1 MNKSK
6 NRYKIKNFSSK
17 CFSCHLKLDSDISS
31 QKTENLNIYKSSF
44 QSLLF
49 KIKNSL
55 IEILSNK
62 EKSNINL
69 KNILL
74 ELRDN
79 LKNQLKDKN
88 IEKQNLENEIY
99 EKKTNLQNQL
109 FNGTELV
116 NNNNIDNNNL
126 LSNNL
131 DSEISSLK
139 LLNFMAEN
147 LLNKIDILTLKKF
160 NEYNYMKLCIQF
172 KVMGDNEFILNK
184 QNYCYHFVDK
194 ILHNQKNDIRKKF
207 KICVLEKKSRMM
219 KLKI

>member
-44 QSLLF
+44 ESLLF

-55 IEILSNK
+55 IEALSNT

-69 KNILL
+69 KHILL
-74 ELRDN
+74 ELREN
-79 LKNQLKDKN
+79 LKNELKDKN

-131 DSEISSLK
+131 YSEISSLK

-147 LLNKIDILTLKKF
+147 LLKKINILTLKQF
-160 NEYNYMKLCIQF
+160 NEYNYLKLCIQF
-172 KVMGDNEFILNK
+172 NVIGEKEYILNK